1 MKPRLVVACAVLL
14 VLMFVG
20 CGKKADEDEL
30 YQAQNLVKGLT
41 MLGTMKTY
49 VDLYSNSFFAE
60 LPWGW
65 EGPDSFNVPDEWA
78 DLYYRFI
85 NKFPIDSQGVV
96 IDTGH
101 LYLMFTPDIW
111 DPLYKDSTIRQADIG
126 LLADNRNIWFRMVVG
141 IPDTTHV
148 TGDLKWNWNT
158 TWYRYTFDN
167 STITEQADID
177 ITTSPDIRLSAQFR
191 FAEDGSGTTEENW
204 GKFDQTIFV
213 RFEFFAEPDPEGYDG
228 YYILLSEGW
237 KVKHYFK
244 LGKPAA

>member
-30 YQAQNLVKGLT
+30 YQAQNLVQGLV
-41 MLGTMKTY
+41 MLGMMTD
-49 VDLYSNSFFAE
+49 VDAYSNSFFAAPP
-60 LPWGW
+60 LW
-65 EGPDSFNVPDEWA
+65 EGPGSFNVPDEWA
-78 DLYYRFI
+78 DLYYRWTV
-85 NKFPIDSQGVV
+85 KFPVDSQGVT
-96 IDTGH
+96 IDSGH
-101 LYLMFTPDIW
+101 IYLMFTPDIW
-111 DPLYKDSTIRQADIG
+111 DSTHMNDTITQMDIG
-126 LLADNRNIWFRMVVG
+126 LLADNRNIWFRTVVG

-167 STITEQADID
+167 STITEQAAID
-177 ITTSPDIRLSAQFR
+177 ITTSSDIRLSAQFR